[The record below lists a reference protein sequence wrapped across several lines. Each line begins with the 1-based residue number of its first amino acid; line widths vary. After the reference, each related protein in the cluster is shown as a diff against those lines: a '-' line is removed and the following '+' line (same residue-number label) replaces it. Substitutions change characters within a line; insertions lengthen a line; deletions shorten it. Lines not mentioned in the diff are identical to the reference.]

1 MPFLGT
7 LINAG
12 AVLAGS
18 AAGSLIGKAFPDG
31 LKANLHRVL
40 GVLTLGIAFRM
51 VIEGDVLKGGFTLLA
66 GYLIGYL
73 LRLERRARSLL
84 SSGGVVAAV
93 VLFCTGPMTVLGSI
107 RDAMGDPDLLLVKSL
122 LDGTVSVVFGATF
135 GLSVALS
142 ALLLLLIQGGIE
154 VVALLV
160 GGGNPDLSVLNG
172 TGGLILILIGLNLL
186 DLTDFPT
193 ADTLPA
199 LVLVPVWSLF
209 S

>member
-1 MPFLGT
+1 M
-7 LINAG
+7 
-12 AVLAGS
+12 
-18 AAGSLIGKAFPDG
+18 
-31 LKANLHRVL
+31 
-40 GVLTLGIAFRM
+40 GIALRM
-51 VIEGDVLKGGFTLLA
+51 VVDGDVLKGGFTLLA

-73 LRLERRARSLL
+73 LRLEERSRSLV

-107 RDAMGDPDLLLVKSL
+107 RDAMGDPGILLIKSL

-135 GLSVALS
+135 GLSVGLS

-154 VVALLV
+154 VVALLM

-199 LVLVPVWSLF
+199 LALVPLWSLF